1 MSESENA
8 VENTAAAAPAAPA
21 ASLPVPPV
29 TAGALLKAARQAAG
43 VHMAVLSVNLKVPVR
58 QLEALEANHFPA
70 GQSPVF
76 ARALVC
82 SVCRQLRTDP
92 APILALMPLTSNYL
106 EPHGAVRYANTPPA
120 NLGRIDESSAAWPFK
135 TIGASLGLLLLIVAL
150 VWMPNI
156 EQWTW
161 LQPVLAKFSATGSTA
176 ADGTASG
183 ASADSATLVA
193 SPATEQT
200 PLGAVLATPLQ
211 AATPSAV
218 GGVATNAAALPSE
231 LALTALGDSWVE
243 VRDIKN
249 QVLWT
254 GVVKAGDTQR
264 VPIVQSAT
272 VTIGRAESIQAVY
285 KGLPVDLRLHT
296 KENVARFEVN
306 P

>member
-8 VENTAAAAPAAPA
+8 VDDQAAAAPSPA
-21 ASLPVPPV
+21 IPV
-29 TAGALLKAARQAAG
+29 TAGGLLKAARQAAG

-58 QLEALEANHFPA
+58 QLEALESNHLPPD
-70 GQSPVF
+70 QSPVF

-120 NLGRIDESSAAWPFK
+120 NLGRIDESAAAWPYK

-150 VWMPNI
+150 VWMPNLS
-156 EQWTW
+156 QWPW
-161 LQPVLAKFSATGSTA
+161 LQPVLAKLSATSSTTA
-176 ADGTASG
+176 EVAASG
-183 ASADSATLVA
+183 AAADTLAVGT

-200 PLGAVLATPLQ
+200 PMGAVSAVPQQ
-211 AATPSAV
+211 AATPSVAGV
-218 GGVATNAAALPSE
+218 VATNAAALPSE
-231 LALTALGDSWVE
+231 LNLTALGSSWVE
-243 VRDIKN
+243 VRDVKN
-249 QVLWT
+249 QVIWT
-254 GVVKAGDTQR
+254 GVVKTGDTQR

-272 VTIGRAESIQAVY
+272 VTIGRAEAIQAVY
-285 KGLPVDLRLHT
+285 KGQPVDLRLHT
-296 KENVARFEVN
+296 KDNVARFEVN